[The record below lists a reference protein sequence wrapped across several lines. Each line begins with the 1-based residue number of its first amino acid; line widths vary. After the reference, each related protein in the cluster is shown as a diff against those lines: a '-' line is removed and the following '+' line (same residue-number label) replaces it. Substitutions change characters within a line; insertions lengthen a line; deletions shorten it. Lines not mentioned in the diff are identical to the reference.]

1 MNNNM
6 TTNNSDL
13 NQGVKST
20 FFRESV
26 LDGMRVSGAVGPA
39 FLYREGVQFG
49 CDKEYQDV
57 IIYRTWSAAEAKVY
71 PCT

>member
-6 TTNNSDL
+6 TTHNSDL
-13 NQGVKST
+13 NQGVKSKL
-20 FFRESV
+20 FRQSF
-26 LDGMRVSGAVGPA
+26 LPAMRVSGATGPA
-39 FLYREGVQFG
+39 FLYREGVQYG
-49 CDKEYQDV
+49 SVKEYQDV

>member
-1 MNNNM
+1 MDINEK
-6 TTNNSDL
+6 SE
-13 NQGVKST
+13 GVKAT
-20 FFRESV
+20 FFRDSV